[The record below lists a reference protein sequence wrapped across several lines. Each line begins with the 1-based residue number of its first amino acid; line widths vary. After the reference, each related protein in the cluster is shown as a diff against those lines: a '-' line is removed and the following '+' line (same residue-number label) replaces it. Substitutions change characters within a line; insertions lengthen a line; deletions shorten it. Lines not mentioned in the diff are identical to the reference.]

1 MTEDELRQ
9 SDMDG
14 ESVRGVV
21 NARELRE
28 VLPSTQAGL
37 CLTCLTF

>member
-14 ESVRGVV
+14 ESVRAVV

-28 VLPSTQAGL
+28 VLACIHAGL

>member
-14 ESVRGVV
+14 ESVHGVV

-28 VLPSTQAGL
+28 VLHCTHAEL
-37 CLTCLTF
+37 CLTRLTF